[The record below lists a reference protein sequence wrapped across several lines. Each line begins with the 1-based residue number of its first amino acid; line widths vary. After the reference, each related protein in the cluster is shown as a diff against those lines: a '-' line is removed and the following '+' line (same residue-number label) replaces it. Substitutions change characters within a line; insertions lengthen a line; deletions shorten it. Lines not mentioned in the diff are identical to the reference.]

1 MVGPSRPGAL
11 CVSLTPR
18 SLDEVF
24 SSDLTGADCVE
35 VRLDYLNDP
44 RESVHARWDRLP
56 LPVIATCRGNDRGGE
71 FKGSIEEEIRILQY
85 AVENGAKFV
94 DIDYRFARSFAGAQ
108 VIGSFHDFQH
118 TPDDVE
124 SILER
129 ACASPAEVAKVA
141 TFVNS
146 WADNRRL
153 LALMSQPSRKP
164 VIVTGMGDTGQ
175 ITRVI
180 GPARGSFLT
189 YAASTRQ
196 SAPGQLCLSEML
208 NVYGFRRIAKSTRL
222 IGIVGNPLGH
232 SLSPVLHNRA
242 FAALGLDFV
251 YLKFPTSDV
260 EDFFQNARAIGI
272 EGFSVTIPHKTAV
285 IPFMRRLTPEA
296 SEAGAVN
303 TVWWSK
309 GEWVG
314 DNTDVHGVQA
324 ALASAGFDP
333 AGKTV
338 LILGR
343 GGAAKAAVV
352 AVREARSATMLS
364 RREVPDASNYGCDLL
379 INATPV
385 GMYPHESVSP
395 FDGPIPAS
403 VVLDMVYNPPITRLL
418 RAARDQGKTVI
429 QGTTMVLAQAAR
441 QFKIWTGHRVPSEIF
456 AEKSG
461 LS

>member
-1 MVGPSRPGAL
+1 MVGPSRLGAL

-18 SLDEVF
+18 NLDEVF
-24 SSDLTGADCVE
+24 SSDLRGADCVE
-35 VRLDYLNDP
+35 IRLDYLNDP

-56 LPVIATCRGNDRGGE
+56 LPVIATCRGRERGGE
-71 FKGSIEEEIRILQY
+71 FNGSVDEEMRILQY

-94 DIDYRFARSFAGAQ
+94 DIDYRFAKPFAGAQ
-108 VIGSFHDFQH
+108 VIGSFHDFQQ
-118 TPDDVE
+118 TPGDVD

-129 ACASPAEVAKVA
+129 ACASSADVAKVA

-153 LALMSQPSRKP
+153 LALMSRQWPKP
-164 VIVTGMGDTGQ
+164 AIVTGMGDTGQ

-196 SAPGQLCLSEML
+196 SAPGQLWLSEML
-208 NVYGFRRIAKSTRL
+208 NLYRFRRICRSTKL

-232 SLSPVLHNRA
+232 SLSPLIHNGA

-260 EDFFQNARAIGI
+260 KDFFENARAVGI

-285 IPFMRRLTPEA
+285 IPFMSELTPEA
-296 SEAGAVN
+296 REARAVN
-303 TVWWSK
+303 TVWWSDGK
-309 GEWVG
+309 WLG
-314 DNTDVHGVQA
+314 DNTDVHGVRT

-333 AGKTV
+333 ADKTV
-338 LILGR
+338 LILGN
-343 GGAAKAAVV
+343 GGAAKAAII
-352 AVREARSATMLS
+352 AVREAKKVTTLS
-364 RREVPDASNYGCDLL
+364 RREVPDASNYRCDLL
-379 INATPV
+379 INATPI
-385 GMYPHESVSP
+385 GMHPGESASP
-395 FDGPIPAS
+395 LEGPIPAT

-418 RAARDQGKTVI
+418 RSARDQGKTVI
-429 QGTTMVLAQAAR
+429 QGTTMFLAQAAR
-441 QFKIWTGHRVPSEIF
+441 QFEIWTGHRAPSEIF
-456 AEKSG
+456 EEKSG